1 MKTSFAYLAVGI
13 GIGAAV
19 SVFFAPRS
27 GEETRRFLANKCFD
41 AIDAAN
47 EKVWQSRLHVR
58 DVMNRGQ
65 QEITKAIQAG
75 REALMLK
82 PYESPVELL

>member
-1 MKTSFAYLAVGI
+1 MKAGFGYLAVGL

-47 EKVWQSRLHVR
+47 EKVWQSRLRVR

-65 QEITKAIQAG
+65 QEISKAVKAG
-75 REALMLK
+75 REALTPK